1 MKCKKCDETI
11 PQGRVDL
18 GYKVCVKCSEVEKYG
33 CVDVVNHKTGNTIE
47 VLSRKDADQA
57 SKLMQRTGFGTL
69 RSLRSGKAPKEKVK
83 LGGSPCSKAFIGT
96 KESFE
101 KVGEECMMWIELEDY
116 ERVTKTL
123 EKAKKNWVISD
134 HQYHRLHKI
143 MKEFMP
149 KPEKKPKPKQE
160 EKPVSEEI
168 SHVFR
173 NWKNSKVYK

>member
-1 MKCKKCDETI
+1 MICKKCDETI

-18 GYKVCVKCSEVEKYG
+18 GYSVCVECSEVEKYG

-57 SKLMQRTGFGTL
+57 SKLTKRTGFGTL
-69 RSLRSGKAPKEKVK
+69 RSLRSGKAPKEKISI
-83 LGGSPCSKAFIGT
+83 GGSPCSNVFIGT

-101 KVGEECMMWIELEDY
+101 RVGKDCMMWIELEDY

-123 EKAKKNWVISD
+123 DKAKRDWVISD
-134 HQYHRLHKI
+134 LQYHRLWKI

-149 KPEKKPKPKQE
+149 KQETPKFQTIK

-168 SHVFR
+168 THVFR
-173 NWKNSKVYK
+173 NWKNSKSYR

>member
-1 MKCKKCDETI
+1 MNCKKCNETI

-18 GYKVCVKCSEVEKYG
+18 GYSVCVECSEVEKYG

-69 RSLRSGKAPKEKVK
+69 RSLRSGKSSKEKVK
-83 LGGSPCSKAFIGT
+83 LGGSPCSKAFVGT

-101 KVGEECMMWIELEDY
+101 KIGEECMMWVELEDY

-123 EKAKKNWVISD
+123 DKAKRDWVISD
-134 HQYHRLHKI
+134 LQYHRLHKI

-149 KPEKKPKPKQE
+149 KQE
-160 EKPVSEEI
+160 EKPQPKPEEKPISEEI
-168 SHVFR
+168 SHAFR

>member
-1 MKCKKCDETI
+1 MICKKCNETI

-57 SKLMQRTGFGTL
+57 SKLTRRTGFGTL
-69 RSLRSGKAPKEKVK
+69 RSLRAGKAPKEKVE

-101 KVGEECMMWIELEDY
+101 KVGEECMMWIELKDY
-116 ERVTKTL
+116 DRVKKTL
-123 EKAKKNWVISD
+123 KKAKKNWVISD
-134 HQYHRLHKI
+134 LQYHRLWRI

-149 KPEKKPKPKQE
+149 KEEKPKKVK

-168 SHVFR
+168 THAFR
-173 NWKNSKVYK
+173 NWKNSKIYR